1 MYTYTYAAI
10 PQSLN
15 GSALKEFVYKVS
27 SKPLNVCVGGGEVD
41 ADRATETN
49 RNNVDM
55 LPKQVVVYPL
65 FFKTI

>member
-10 PQSLN
+10 PQSLS

-27 SKPLNVCVGGGEVD
+27 SKPLNVWGGGEVD
-41 ADRATETN
+41 ADRATETD

-65 FFKTI
+65 FLKTT

>member
-1 MYTYTYAAI
+1 M
-10 PQSLN
+10 
-15 GSALKEFVYKVS
+15 
-27 SKPLNVCVGGGEVD
+27 CVWGGEVD